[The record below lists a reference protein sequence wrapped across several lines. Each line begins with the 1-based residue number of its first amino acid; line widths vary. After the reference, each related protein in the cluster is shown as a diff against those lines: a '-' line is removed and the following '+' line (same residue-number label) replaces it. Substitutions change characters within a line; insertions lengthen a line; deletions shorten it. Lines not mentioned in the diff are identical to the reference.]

1 MVIEHEGIM
10 KKNPYKMNVPVNYD
24 GAVVGLA
31 RRSTLFPFTTPL
43 PGISTAA
50 VQLEHLIGRNKKW
63 TSAGWKLSCESGLV
77 FRTHLQDKEYVY
89 LNAAEFGELE
99 VVRDLLDDIKL
110 DVNCVDYM
118 GRNALLLAMK
128 NENLDLVELLVNRL
142 DFYAVE
148 DALLNAISQQKNH
161 LVKLIVDHPQYIRM
175 EKQCK
180 SKVSGPSS
188 GTNNRGKRSQFSS
201 DISPLML
208 AAHINNHEIIQLLLD
223 RGLKLEMP
231 HDRACSCLECETI
244 RAEDSLILEQQ
255 RLHTYQALSSSA
267 YLALT
272 TSDPV
277 STAFILRNELYQLAS
292 QEKQFKEEYSELA
305 VKCMDFAISCVDLC
319 RTSDE
324 LHCLLGGTIN
334 SKPHDRG
341 NPLNTIK
348 NAIQSHEKKFV
359 AHPNC
364 QHQMENLFYSLM
376 FCIRDFEGLQ
386 RLQFVIIFLSLL
398 PFLYIIY
405 LFFPHF
411 KMPLPQSLIYRDR
424 SVTKYE
430 VTEILRCPVTK
441 FLGHMVSYLTFL
453 ILITVATFR
462 LDRTAISDG
471 EDNWEVRY
479 TEILSYDFRT
489 SHVVMTKIQIIL
501 LFWILGQLCMECKQV
516 YHYGLRYFFRSY
528 YNFMDWVS
536 IALYLA
542 SYSLRIIVDFKVQAS
557 MRQYQDVLK
566 VAQSILLNTTCSTS
580 KFCSSTEQTTHQ
592 NYVNYRN
599 KILIPESAYWLRG
612 CRLWWAPDDPEYISD
627 CLFALGNVLSF
638 SRISYLMPAWELLGP
653 LQISLARMVS
663 DIIRFMALFTVM
675 VIAFVVGLTNLY
687 WYFANIIVSVDA
699 QGQLIRYASGIPS
712 FKSTGATFHTLY
724 WALFGQSSTNVTTI
738 DENLASMYPG
748 HEYLA
753 VDSSPYIVNSLGSIL
768 YAIYNACMIIILL
781 NMLIAMMS
789 KSFDEIQ
796 GDRLE
801 EWKFARASL
810 WLVYIDQEG
819 VLPVPLNL
827 LPSRE
832 AISSLLSRFC
842 SIIQWKKPQ
851 IYTKHHCDLQK
862 NENAI
867 IFSQTT
873 PTKHHSVNTQFNQ
886 NIRKTHTTT
895 TVSTLLDTNS
905 IHSNEWTSDGSES
918 ENETEKILNDYK
930 LHTDTIRADVMRRYL
945 FKLQKQKEEE
955 LKSGEFS
962 VMNIHRQQIQKMMD
976 HEVKRKQELNQDKLS
991 RKESKTQGDEE
1002 IDETP
1007 PKSATEIG
1015 DENRLRGLRSL
1026 LMPPSIRKKLEAVAS
1041 VNHSGNESEKREAA
1055 EAAARF
1061 YLLQTTRKAYDTNK
1075 LSGESFKSRQS
1086 YSNQPKDETF
1096 TARTERPIKGVHLRE
1111 LYGVEQEMH
1120 DMSEAL
1126 SSYSL
1131 SEATISELNE
1141 LETY

>member
-1 MVIEHEGIM
+1 
-10 KKNPYKMNVPVNYD
+10 
-24 GAVVGLA
+24 
-31 RRSTLFPFTTPL
+31 
-43 PGISTAA
+43 
-50 VQLEHLIGRNKKW
+50 
-63 TSAGWKLSCESGLV
+63 
-77 FRTHLQDKEYVY
+77 
-89 LNAAEFGELE
+89 
-99 VVRDLLDDIKL
+99 
-110 DVNCVDYM
+110 
-118 GRNALLLAMK
+118 
-128 NENLDLVELLVNRL
+128 
-142 DFYAVE
+142 
-148 DALLNAISQQKNH
+148 
-161 LVKLIVDHPQYIRM
+161 
-175 EKQCK
+175 
-180 SKVSGPSS
+180 
-188 GTNNRGKRSQFSS
+188 
-201 DISPLML
+201 
-208 AAHINNHEIIQLLLD
+208 
-223 RGLKLEMP
+223 
-231 HDRACSCLECETI
+231 
-244 RAEDSLILEQQ
+244 DSLILEQQ

-277 STAFILRNELYQLAS
+277 ATAFILRNELYQLAS
-292 QEKQFKEEYSELA
+292 QEKQFKEEYTELA

-324 LHCLLGGTIN
+324 LHCLLGGTI
-334 SKPHDRG
+334 SLKPYERG

-386 RLQFVIIFLSLL
+386 RLQFVFVFLSLL
-398 PFLYIIY
+398 PFLYAIY

-453 ILITVATFR
+453 MLITVATFR
-462 LDRTAISDG
+462 LDRTTISDD

-489 SHVVMTKIQIIL
+489 SNVVMTKIQIIL

-557 MRQYQDVLK
+557 MGQYEDALK
-566 VAQSILLNTTCSTS
+566 VAQSILLNATCSAS
-580 KFCSSTEQTTHQ
+580 KFCSATETTTHED
-592 NYVNYRN
+592 YVNYRN
-599 KILIPESAYWLRG
+599 KILIPETAYWLRG

-699 QGQLIRYASGIPS
+699 HGQLIRYASGIPS

-738 DENLASMYPG
+738 DENLATMYPG

-753 VDSSPYIVNSLGSIL
+753 VHSSPYIVNSLGSVL

-832 AISSLLSRFC
+832 VLSSLLSRFYR
-842 SIIQWKKPQ
+842 IIQWRKLS
-851 IYTKHHCDLQK
+851 ICTKHHCELQK
-862 NENAI
+862 NQNVI
-867 IFSQTT
+867 LFNQNT
-873 PTKHHSVNTQFNQ
+873 PTKLHSINSHLNQ

-905 IHSNEWTSDGSES
+905 IHSNEWTSDVSES
-918 ENETEKILNDYK
+918 ENETEKTLSDYK
-930 LHTDTIRADVMRRYL
+930 LYTDTIRADVMRRYL

-955 LKSGEFS
+955 LKSTEFS
-962 VMNIHRQQIQKMMD
+962 VMSIQRQQLQKLMD
-976 HEVKRKQELNQDKLS
+976 NEVKRKQDIIHDKLT

-1002 IDETP
+1002 NDEVS
-1007 PKSATEIG
+1007 PKSAAEIG

-1026 LMPPSIRKKLEAVAS
+1026 LMPPSVRKKLEAVAS
-1041 VNHSGNESEKREAA
+1041 VNHSGNELEKREAA

-1061 YLLQTTRKAYDTNK
+1061 YLLQTTKKEHETSGVK
-1075 LSGESFKSRQS
+1075 LSSESFKSRHS
-1086 YSNQPKDETF
+1086 YSNQPKNETF

-1141 LETY
+1141 LETF